1 MKKLLYI
8 TASPKEEKFSSSK
21 TIGRAFINRFV
32 ELNPEFEIEE
42 VDLYKDFIPRLEDKH
57 FSGRSCVVDVEK
69 GNLDEKTKQE
79 VKRILELSEQFKN
92 ADLYVIAAPLWT
104 LSFPAPLKEYIDC
117 VVQNKITVK
126 ISQDEVKGLLDD
138 KQREMVYIQ
147 SSGGEIPWLTRGS
160 LNKGLD
166 YIEDIMKFL
175 GIKKVHQLLVDGT
188 GFSTEEKFKAEDKAV
203 EKIDDVIKEIY
214 FSNKG

>member
-8 TASPKEEKFSSSK
+8 TVNSKPEKFSSSK
-21 TIGRAFINRFV
+21 TIGRAFVNRFL

-57 FSGRSCVVDVEK
+57 FSGRSCVVDGEK
-69 GNLDEKTKQE
+69 SDLDEKTKKE
-79 VKRILELSEQFKN
+79 VKRIIELSEQFKN

-117 VVQNKITVK
+117 IVQNKITVK

-147 SSGGEIPWLTRGS
+147 SSGGQIPWLAKGG
-160 LNKGLD
+160 LNLGLK
-166 YIEDIMKFL
+166 YVEDIMKFL
-175 GIKKVHQLLVDGT
+175 GIKKFHQLLVDGT
-188 GFSTEEKFKAEDKAV
+188 GSSIEQKFKAEDKAV
-203 EKIDDVIKEIY
+203 EKIDDVVKSIY

>member
-8 TASPKEEKFSSSK
+8 TVNSKPEKLSSSK
-21 TIGRAFINRFV
+21 TIGRAFISRFV

-42 VDLYKDFIPRLEDKH
+42 VDLYKDFIPRLEHKH
-57 FSGRSCVVDVEK
+57 FSGRSSVVDCETASI
-69 GNLDEKTKQE
+69 DAKTKEE
-79 VKRILELSEQFKN
+79 VKRIIELSEQFKS

-117 VVQNKITVK
+117 VVQNKITIKVTLE
-126 ISQDEVKGLLDD
+126 EVKGLLDD

-147 SSGGEIPWLTRGS
+147 SSGGEIPWLTKGIF
-160 LNKGLD
+160 NKGLN
-166 YIEDIMKFL
+166 YVEDIMKFL
-175 GIKKVHQLLVDGT
+175 GIKKFHPLLVDGT
-188 GFSTEEKFKAEDKAV
+188 GFSIEEKFKAEDKAV
-203 EKIDDVIKEIY
+203 EKIDNVIKDIH

>member
-8 TASPKEEKFSSSK
+8 TVNSKSEELSSCK
-21 TIGRAFINRFV
+21 TIGRAFVCRFL
-32 ELNPEFEIEE
+32 ELNPEFEMEE

-69 GNLDEKTKQE
+69 CDLDEKTKKE
-79 VKRILELSEQFKN
+79 VKRIIELSEQFKS
-92 ADLYVIAAPLWT
+92 ADLYVVAAPLWT

-126 ISQDEVKGLLDD
+126 ITKDEVKGLLDD

-147 SSGGEIPWLTRGS
+147 SSGGDIPWLTRGA
-160 LNKGLD
+160 LNKGLN
-166 YIEDIMKFL
+166 YVEDIMKFL
-175 GIKKVHQLLVDGT
+175 GIKKFHQLLVDGT
-188 GFSTEEKFKAEDKAV
+188 GFSKEEKFKAEDKAV
-203 EKIDDVIKEIY
+203 EKIDHVVKDIY

>member
-8 TASPKEEKFSSSK
+8 TVNSKSEELSSSK
-21 TIGRAFINRFV
+21 TVGRAFVNRFM

-57 FSGRSCVVDVEK
+57 FSGRSSCIDP
-69 GNLDEKTKQE
+69 NDNSLDEKTKKE
-79 VKRILELSEQFKN
+79 VERILELSNQFKE
-92 ADLYVIAAPLWT
+92 ADLYVIAAPLWS

-117 VVQNKITVK
+117 IIQNKITIK
-126 ISQDEVKGLLDD
+126 ISPEEVKGLLDD

-147 SSGGEIPWLTRGS
+147 SSGGEIPWLMRGVF
-160 LNKGLD
+160 NKGLN
-166 YIEDIMKFL
+166 YVEDIMKFL
-175 GIKKVHQLLVDGT
+175 GIKKFHQLLVDGT
-188 GFSTEEKFKAEDKAV
+188 GYSTEEKFKAEDKAI
-203 EKIDDVIKEIY
+203 EKIDDVVKGIN